1 MAVRPASVKS
11 INRASKTVELD
22 DGRTLPLPDDLA
34 FEFFGSKAAKQ
45 KKEHMAQSVQD
56 LQSAVSNVPGGQSA
70 GAFASGFGESSIFPR
85 LANNFL
91 DYAGQSIA
99 SIRKGEGQEN
109 LGFFERLGENVGA
122 LRAGRR
128 EGHARI
134 AAENPGASQA
144 GALSG
149 LAADIL
155 TPIKGLP
162 RGPVAQ
168 GATLG
173 ALFSAGSDKNVLQ
186 DPLGVAK
193 EIGTGAGLGAGI
205 GAIGSRLA
213 NVARQRGAL
222 RAHPG
227 EVAQHTQR
235 TAQAEKQFLDKMNR
249 GLDTVQR
256 EIKGAGIPKE
266 ALAIDEFVNRNIG
279 LSPMAAT
286 QEGKG
291 ISAFLKAVED
301 AAPNSLNAGEL
312 KSIFSA
318 VEGRLAASASPAEQ
332 GVLNAFRQHLVDRL
346 PQGAANA
353 AAKYKYGTRLL
364 NAFEKEVDTGVNSF
378 LSDKKMV
385 QDLKKFVGNAPVD
398 NLAGDI
404 KRFVKT
410 GYDKIAPS
418 EFINDLNSGNFKD
431 RLLWFFDNN
440 QKVKELTQK
449 VESTL
454 SNLQNVAPIAQLRSP
469 EIQNLVKARDA
480 LQAMRANIET
490 NITRRIAQNVNPASA
505 YTADVAKNVGTKISD
520 AVGLR
525 ARPTAATNL
534 RPAATPPPPAPQVG
548 RTAQFLETPNFYRTQ
563 VGNLFNVR
571 GKTGLAKVAAL
582 AAGGAK
588 LKIGAGVAA
597 GAGGLT
603 AALRGAT
610 SPTALGAFARAGIQR
625 GGIRMVVESIASTYP
640 SYENGVLT
648 DPEDRRMAAAQIE
661 QDQDLS
667 LEDKAILQTKINRGV
682 NLETLIR
689 DEDYDYGN

>member
-1 MAVRPASVKS
+1 MAVKPASVKS
-11 INRASKTVELD
+11 INRSSKTVELE
-22 DGRTLPLPDDLA
+22 DGRVLPLPDDLA

-45 KKEHMAQSVQD
+45 KKEHMAQAVQD
-56 LQSAVSNVPGGQSA
+56 VQSATSALPGGQTA
-70 GAFASGFGESSIFPR
+70 GAFASSFGESSIFPR

-109 LGFFERLGENVGA
+109 MGFFERLGENVSA

-128 EGHARI
+128 EGRARI
-134 AAENPGASQA
+134 AQENPGATKA

-162 RGPVAQ
+162 KNPIAQ

-173 ALFSAGSDKNVLQ
+173 ALYSSGSDKNVLE

-193 EIGTGAGLGAGI
+193 EIGVGAGLGAGI
-205 GAIGSRLA
+205 GAIGSRLS
-213 NVARQRGAL
+213 NVAQQRGAL
-222 RAHPG
+222 RTHPG
-227 EVAQHTQR
+227 QVAQHAQQ
-235 TAQAEKQFLDKMNR
+235 TAQAEQNFLNKMNR

-256 EIKGAGIPKE
+256 EIRGAGIPKE
-266 ALAIDEFVNRNIG
+266 ALAVDEFVNRNIG
-279 LSPMAAT
+279 LSPLAAT
-286 QEGKG
+286 QEGRG
-291 ISAFLKAVED
+291 LSAFLKAVED
-301 AAPNSLNAGEL
+301 AAPNSLNAAEL

-318 VEGRLAASASPAEQ
+318 VEGRLAGASAAEQ

-346 PQGAANA
+346 PLGAANA

-364 NAFEKEVDTGVNSF
+364 NVFDREVDSAVSSF

-404 KRFVKT
+404 KRFVKS
-410 GYDKIAPS
+410 GYDKISPS
-418 EFINDLNSGNFKD
+418 EFINDLSSGNFKD

-480 LQAMRANIET
+480 LQAMRAGIDKNL
-490 NITRRIAQNVNPASA
+490 TRRISQNVNPATT
-505 YTADVAKNVGTKISD
+505 YTADVAKNVGDKISH
-520 AVGLR
+520 AVGLPAGR
-525 ARPTAATNL
+525 ATSATNV
-534 RPAATPPPPAPQVG
+534 RPVVTPPPGAPQVG
-548 RTAQFLETPNFYRTQ
+548 KVAEFFETPNFYRTQ
-563 VGNLFNVR
+563 AGKLFNLR
-571 GKTGLAKVAAL
+571 GKSGLAKVGAL
-582 AAGGAK
+582 AIGGAK
-588 LKIGAGVAA
+588 LKLGAGVAT
-597 GAGGLT
+597 GAAGLT

-610 SPTALGAFARAGIQR
+610 SPTALGAFARTGIQR
-625 GGIRMVVESIASTYP
+625 GGIRLVVESIASSYP

-667 LEDKAILQTKINRGV
+667 LEDKAMLQTKINRGV
-682 NLETLIR
+682 NLETLLR
-689 DEDYDYGN
+689 DEDYAYGN